1 MEEYQN
7 ETLEILIPTEQVIT
21 PELLGEMPR
30 YELKRNAIIRAAYDL
45 SANAQKLV
53 AMAFALLPLDLSVR
67 EVSFSFY
74 EFCEAMGMSPGGMQ
88 YEFFKAAATECNQCS
103 ISLETKAVNRG
114 KIKRIY
120 EAFSF
125 FSYVKVDEI
134 KNVCTMQFSEKL
146 VSALAELKIFY
157 SKIQLK
163 DIGKLQS
170 SYAIRLAENAIGWQ
184 SEAGKNGNKQGEWY
198 FKHSLVDWRFIFGV
212 PPGAYKRSDNLKRY
226 VFDEPIREI
235 NSAGLGLELKV
246 QTIKTGRKIT
256 DIQIN
261 CKKVAR
267 KVTPCKGRGR
277 KKAVAEPETALEL
290 PMEVD
295 APASHEE
302 KELHRLR
309 ERYPEEFAELYAAE
323 LEKKTDWMAGGGE
336 FKKKAAMV
344 MACMKLRERHGI
356 VK

>member
-7 ETLEILIPTEQVIT
+7 ETLETLTPAEQIMT
-21 PELLGEMPR
+21 LEIFGELPR

-45 SANAQKLV
+45 SANAQKLT
-53 AMAFALLPLDLSVR
+53 AMAFSLLPLDLSIR

-74 EFCEAMGMSPGGMQ
+74 EFCETMGMSPGGTQ

-103 ISLETKAVNRG
+103 ISLETKAVNKRG

-125 FSYVKVDEI
+125 FSYVKVDEM

-157 SKIQLK
+157 SKISLK

-170 SYAIRLAENAIGWQ
+170 SYAIRLVENAIGWQ
-184 SEAGKNGNKQGEWY
+184 SEAGKNGNKAGEWY
-198 FKHSLVDWRFIFGV
+198 FQHSLVDWRFIFGV
-212 PPGAYKRSDNLKRY
+212 PPEAYKRFDNLKRF
-226 VFDEPIREI
+226 VFEEPIREI
-235 NSAGLGLELKV
+235 NSAGLGIELKT
-246 QTIKTGRKIT
+246 QTIKTGRKVT
-256 DIQIN
+256 DIRID

-267 KVTPCKGRGR
+267 KITPCKGQGC
-277 KKAVAEPETALEL
+277 KKADGAGEALEL
-290 PMEVD
+290 PMD
-295 APASHEE
+295 DTPSSREE
-302 KELHRLR
+302 KELRHLS

-323 LEKKTDWMAGGGE
+323 MEKKTDWMAGGGE
-336 FKKKAAMV
+336 FKKTAAMV
-344 MACMKLRERHGI
+344 MACRKLRERHGI